1 MIILKK
7 IKKFFKKPKLAILVL
22 LYKTGYI
29 LPDKLYLRI
38 LFRLRMGKRL
48 DLKSPETYSEKLQW
62 LKLYNHIPEYTI
74 MADKA
79 SAKEYVASKI
89 GREYVIPSLGMWDK
103 FDDIDFDKLPDQFV
117 LKTTHG
123 STIGIIICK
132 DKSNFN
138 ISSARKEINKSLKH
152 NYFYDGR
159 EWPYKN
165 IVPRIIAEQYM
176 VDESGTELKD
186 YKFYCFDGDPKL
198 LLVATDRGIDIRFDF
213 FDIDFNHLSLL
224 QAGDKNATKQI
235 LKPKNYEKMVDI
247 ARKLS
252 EGIPHVRVDLYNVN
266 GKIYFGEMTFFSAG
280 GIVPFKPEKWDYIL
294 GSWIKLPEKTI

>member
-1 MIILKK
+1 MIIFKK
-7 IKKFFKKPKLAILVL
+7 ITKFFRNPKLLILVL
-22 LYKTGYI
+22 LYRTSFI
-29 LPDKLYLRI
+29 LPDLLYLKI

-48 DLKSPETYSEKLQW
+48 DLKSPKTYSEKLQW
-62 LKLYNHIPEYTI
+62 LKLYNHIPEYTK

-79 SAKEYVASKI
+79 SAKEYVAGKI
-89 GREYVIPSLGMWDK
+89 GGEYVIPLLGIWDK

-123 STIGIIICK
+123 STKGLIICK
-132 DKSNFN
+132 DKSVLN
-138 ISSARKEINKSLKH
+138 INSARKEINKSLKH
-152 NYFYDGR
+152 NFFYEGR

-186 YKFYCFDGDPKL
+186 YKFLCFDGDPKL
-198 LLVATDRGIDIRFDF
+198 LFVSTNRRIDINFDF
-213 FDIDFNHLSLL
+213 FDIDFNHLSIL

-266 GKIYFGEMTFFSAG
+266 GKIYFGEMTFFYAG